1 MKISYKAAKLIS
13 EYVSCNK
20 KLNDLKQT
28 QISGEEYIKF
38 WQKKKAEVVEILTE
52 QFDIVIEIKS

>member
-1 MKISYKAAKLIS
+1 
-13 EYVSCNK
+13 
-20 KLNDLKQT
+20 LKQT